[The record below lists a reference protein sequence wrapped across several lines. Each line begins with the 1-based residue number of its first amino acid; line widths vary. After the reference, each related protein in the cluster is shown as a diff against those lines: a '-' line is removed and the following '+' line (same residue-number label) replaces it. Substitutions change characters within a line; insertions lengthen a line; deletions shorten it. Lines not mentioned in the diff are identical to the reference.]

1 MKLWRQKTSLNYF
14 SFILAE
20 DGIVNALLMFACTL
34 VSDLTAVIKQPTHI
48 LACVQAAGLK
58 PAISPCWL
66 DVFYILYLTA
76 CSFNAPHST
85 KPIYFPSTKWPPKAS
100 LTRPQRLAPVNCSQ
114 RSTQSCGEVYQ
125 GSGGKES
132 KEGKSTNRNL
142 GELPTQ
148 EDKAEEGRAS
158 HLETGC
164 KATDRKVGL

>member
-1 MKLWRQKTSLNYF
+1 MKLRRQKTSLNYL

-100 LTRPQRLAPVNCSQ
+100 LTCPQRLAPVNCSQ

-125 GSGGKES
+125 GSEERKAKKEKAPTETLGNRRHRKIRLREGGH
-132 KEGKSTNRNL
+132 
-142 GELPTQ
+142 PI
-148 EDKAEEGRAS
+148 
-158 HLETGC
+158 
-164 KATDRKVGL
+164 